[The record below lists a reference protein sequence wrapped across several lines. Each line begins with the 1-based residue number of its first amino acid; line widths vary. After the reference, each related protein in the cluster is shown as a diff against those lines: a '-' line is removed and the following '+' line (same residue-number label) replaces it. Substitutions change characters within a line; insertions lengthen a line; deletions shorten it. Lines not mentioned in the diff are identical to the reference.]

1 MLYDMREITYGKNE
15 LAIIMPG
22 HVLKQLDY
30 SDDFVFSYMVVSIDL
45 FREIHTHVVDD
56 DSNQFIRLPII
67 HLSDERVKILMKI
80 ADMLADIASFDIKD
94 LHLRHQLLSAQLFVG
109 CEFLYQEYREQ
120 EQMKGL
126 SAHTALYYH
135 FCDLVVKYHR
145 ESREVK
151 YYADLLI
158 LTPKHFTKIIRQ
170 EMGVSPVEWIE
181 QYIVT
186 QAKKLIE
193 IYPDHTL
200 AQIAYILGFSEPT
213 TFYRYFKRVTGTTAK
228 QYRES
233 LVT

>member
-1 MLYDMREITYGKNE
+1 
-15 LAIIMPG
+15 
-22 HVLKQLDY
+22 
-30 SDDFVFSYMVVSIDL
+30 MVVSVDL

-135 FCDLVVKYHR
+135 FCDLVVKHHR

-151 YYADLLI
+151 YYAEVLFSYINGIKHYLLAI
-158 LTPKHFTKIIRQ
+158 AFTSYRR
-170 EMGVSPVEWIE
+170 
-181 QYIVT
+181 
-186 QAKKLIE
+186 AKNAPSAWP
-193 IYPDHTL
+193 YP
-200 AQIAYILGFSEPT
+200 PM
-213 TFYRYFKRVTGTTAK
+213 TG
-228 QYRES
+228 
-233 LVT
+233 LP